1 MPLQVP
7 REAAFHCTM
16 QTLTFSTTFDIL
28 DDIRTFVGDQARGAG
43 FNPRDVYSI
52 QLATDE
58 AASNVI
64 EHAYEGK
71 ANEKFEVGCEF
82 RKDSL
87 IVTLLDHGK
96 AFDPS
101 QVEEPDLK
109 ADLLDR
115 KIGGLGI
122 YLMRKLMDEVQY
134 ESTQAGNIL
143 TLVKR
148 KA

>member
-1 MPLQVP
+1 
-7 REAAFHCTM
+7 M
-16 QTLTFSTTFDIL
+16 QTLTFPTTFDIL
-28 DDIRTFVGDQARGAG
+28 DEIRSFVGDQAREAG
-43 FNPRDVYSI
+43 FNAKDIYSI

-64 EHAYEGK
+64 EHAYGGK
-71 ANEKFEVGCEF
+71 SDGMFDVSCEF
-82 RKDSL
+82 RIDHL

-96 AFDPS
+96 TFDPS
-101 QVEEPDLK
+101 RVEEPNLK

-122 YLMRKLMDEVQY
+122 YLMHQLMDEVHY
-134 ESTQAGNIL
+134 ESTPAGNLL

-148 KA
+148 KG

>member
-1 MPLQVP
+1 
-7 REAAFHCTM
+7 M

-28 DDIRTFVGDQARGAG
+28 DEIRTFVGDQAREAG
-43 FNPRDVYSI
+43 FNAKDIYSI

-58 AASNVI
+58 AASNII
-64 EHAYEGK
+64 EHAYEGEP
-71 ANEKFEVGCEF
+71 NGKFDVSCEF
-82 RKDSL
+82 RINRL
-87 IVTLLDHGK
+87 IITLLDHGK
-96 AFDPS
+96 TFDPS

-122 YLMRKLMDEVQY
+122 YLMRKLMDEVHY
-134 ESTQAGNIL
+134 ETTRAGNLL

-148 KA
+148 KG